1 MTAKIRLGWDS
12 SSINVL
18 EMARGL
24 EAAGVSALAVHG
36 RTRSQLYE
44 GKADWSWIKK
54 VKEVVSIP
62 VIGNGDLRSV
72 EDVLARIRE
81 TQVDAVMI
89 GRGVLGNP
97 WLIRDLV
104 CAFSG
109 EGSAEPVS
117 DHEKFEIA
125 LEHARRLCTLK
136 GERIGMKER
145 RGHACW
151 YIQGIPYSNRMKDR
165 INQMTTYAEFETML
179 KLYEEALISGNFD
192 RLYLAE

>member
-1 MTAKIRLGWDS
+1 M
-12 SSINVL
+12 
-18 EMARGL
+18 
-24 EAAGVSALAVHG
+24 
-36 RTRSQLYE
+36 
-44 GKADWSWIKK
+44 
-54 VKEVVSIP
+54 
-62 VIGNGDLRSV
+62 IGNGDLRSV
-72 EDVLARIRE
+72 EDALARIQE

-97 WLIRDLV
+97 WLIRNLV

-109 EGSAEPVS
+109 EGFAKPVS

-136 GERIGMKER
+136 GERIGMKEM